1 MNDLRTKALDFHK
14 GGKLAI
20 ASKVKLDDRADL
32 SLAYSPGVAYPCL
45 EIAANP
51 EDAYRYTSKKNTVA
65 VISDGSA
72 VLGLGDIG
80 PLAAIPVMEGKCL
93 LFKKF
98 AGIDAIP
105 IVLATKDTEE
115 IIRTVQILAPSFGG
129 INLEDIAFPRCVE
142 IERRLIETLDIPV
155 FHDDQRGTA
164 VVTAAALI
172 SACKLVDKKFSD
184 LRVAILGLG
193 AAGTSIARLLKAMGI
208 GTIYACN
215 SRGIVTRKKPLS
227 PFVLELLD
235 AGIIDSYDD
244 YKEDSIAEIMTGA
257 DVFIGVSRGNL
268 LSVENVNRMADR
280 PIVFALANPDPEISL
295 EKIRKTKAYIYATG
309 RSDYPNQINNVL
321 AFPGIFRGA
330 LDAGFK
336 KITESMCIAAAR
348 AIAGLVAPERL
359 SPDYIIPSVFE
370 ADVVR
375 TVSEAIKQ
383 SEETK

>member
-51 EDAYRYTSKKNTVA
+51 EDAYRYTSKKTRSPSFPTVGRIGL
-65 VISDGSA
+65 VTSA
-72 VLGLGDIG
+72 
-80 PLAAIPVMEGKCL
+80 LAAIPVMEGKCL

>member
-115 IIRTVQILAPSFGG
+115 IIRTVQILAP
-129 INLEDIAFPRCVE
+129 L
-142 IERRLIETLDIPV
+142 
-155 FHDDQRGTA
+155 
-164 VVTAAALI
+164 
-172 SACKLVDKKFSD
+172 SA
-184 LRVAILGLG
+184 
-193 AAGTSIARLLKAMGI
+193 
-208 GTIYACN
+208 
-215 SRGIVTRKKPLS
+215 
-227 PFVLELLD
+227 E
-235 AGIIDSYDD
+235 
-244 YKEDSIAEIMTGA
+244 
-257 DVFIGVSRGNL
+257 
-268 LSVENVNRMADR
+268 
-280 PIVFALANPDPEISL
+280 
-295 EKIRKTKAYIYATG
+295 
-309 RSDYPNQINNVL
+309 
-321 AFPGIFRGA
+321 
-330 LDAGFK
+330 
-336 KITESMCIAAAR
+336 
-348 AIAGLVAPERL
+348 
-359 SPDYIIPSVFE
+359 
-370 ADVVR
+370 
-375 TVSEAIKQ
+375 
-383 SEETK
+383 